1 MKKVVS
7 VLFILAII
15 VFSVLMVSYSSDQKP
30 EKVLR
35 HVVMFGFKPD
45 VSEAQVKEVEDAF
58 CKLPSQIDL
67 IKGYESGGI
76 ATGLDSLLFLDFSFG
91 CGSGR
96 LFGTSGA

>member
-7 VLFILAII
+7 VLFILCDYRIFCI
-15 VFSVLMVSYSSDQKP
+15 NGKLFSDQKP

-67 IKGYESGGI
+67 IKGYEWGTDCSRRI
-76 ATGLDSLLFLDFSFG
+76 ATGLDSLLFLDFSLGFE
-91 CGSGR
+91 
-96 LFGTSGA
+96 